1 MKHKTMIWILSAGVF
16 LILAGLAVYGMGV
29 YKFLPVPRP
38 DLAVAGMALIGSIL
52 ALAGACLLLDSRMK
66 TKEMEI
72 EEKDERNVMIQTAAL
87 AYAFICMY
95 AALFLVV
102 FALVFTGYMN
112 VVSCFSIMGVLI
124 LGAGAYFFKFWDL
137 QKKM

>member
-72 EEKDERNVMIQTAAL
+72 EEKDERRK
-87 AYAFICMY
+87 
-95 AALFLVV
+95 
-102 FALVFTGYMN
+102 TGTI
-112 VVSCFSIMGVLI
+112 S
-124 LGAGAYFFKFWDL
+124 
-137 QKKM
+137 

>member
-52 ALAGACLLLDSRMK
+52 ALDGACLLLDIRMK

-72 EEKDERNVMIQTAAL
+72 EEQNGHPTNKRQENST
-87 AYAFICMY
+87 
-95 AALFLVV
+95 
-102 FALVFTGYMN
+102 
-112 VVSCFSIMGVLI
+112 
-124 LGAGAYFFKFWDL
+124 
-137 QKKM
+137 